1 MIPKSASRN
10 FGYGI
15 RDPGNR
21 ARFPGCCTLQSIA
34 TILRRNV
41 MELGFSSNL
50 IRIFAHLLSGTL
62 EMYAI
67 RLAEGFLDRNPAG

>member
-21 ARFPGCCTLQSIA
+21 ARFPGCYTLQSIA

-50 IRIFAHLLSGTL
+50 IRIFAD
-62 EMYAI
+62 Y
-67 RLAEGFLDRNPAG
+67 